1 MKIERFHMSA
11 LVACLFLLGCAGH
24 SGASSTGDTRA
35 GDAMEVG
42 QSDEPAARP
51 ISEPIRHPAGSGRI
65 EIPAGLRLP
74 GVDTVRVAP
83 NWEHALSLYSQEERS
98 ELQARNTAYFDALRF
113 TSEREQRQM
122 VEQGFP
128 MPEEWLAARNIP
140 DDQLKQW
147 AEGGNS
153 KAQVFYID
161 RAIAILSPVL
171 EKRGLDMQNENDRA
185 LFRLFVQASQMAA
198 DRLSEHPTP
207 FAAYQLGL
215 FRTRTSQGQPLEP
228 FAAGIH
234 IAADLGHARAESVS
248 ALFYRQH
255 PRLSA
260 GTVMNLYQNMR
271 GDIRRP

>member
-1 MKIERFHMSA
+1 MKIERSHAIA
-11 LVACLFLLGCAGH
+11 LIACLILLGSAGH
-24 SGASSTGDTRA
+24 SGASSTSDTRA
-35 GDAMEVG
+35 GDAVEVG
-42 QSDEPAARP
+42 QSGEPAASP
-51 ISEPIRHPAGSGRI
+51 LSGPAPHPAGSERI
-65 EIPAGLRLP
+65 EIPLRLRLP
-74 GVDTVRVAP
+74 GVDAVRVAP
-83 NWEHALSLYSQEERS
+83 NWDHALSLYSQDERR

-113 TSEREQRQM
+113 TSEQEQREM

-128 MPEEWLAARNIP
+128 MPEEWLVARNIP
-140 DDQLKQW
+140 DDQLRQW

-171 EKRGLDMQNENDRA
+171 EKRGLDMQSESDRA
-185 LFRLFVQASQMAA
+185 LFRLFVQASQMAS
-198 DRLSEHPTP
+198 DRFSEHPTP

-215 FRTRTSQGQPLEP
+215 FRTRTSQSQPLEP

-234 IAADLGHARAESVS
+234 IAADLGHARAESLS